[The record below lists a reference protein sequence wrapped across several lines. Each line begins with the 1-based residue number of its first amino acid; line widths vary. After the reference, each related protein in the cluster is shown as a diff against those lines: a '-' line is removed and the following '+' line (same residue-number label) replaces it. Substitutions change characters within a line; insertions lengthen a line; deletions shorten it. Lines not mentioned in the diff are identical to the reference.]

1 VTFRERLVATLRAL
15 APLFEEPGLM
25 VVGSEVPN
33 LLEPDAAATL
43 VVSQDVDIAVPV
55 DRHAQVKRRLQDLH
69 GFHQSTEEPSVMRL
83 GADLL
88 TTRHL
93 ALTPWP

>member
-1 VTFRERLVATLRAL
+1 
-15 APLFEEPGLM
+15 M

-43 VVSQDVDIAVPV
+43 VVSQDVAVPV